1 MHSQKLVFLFLLVV
15 LLSCSATEKNPAAT
29 VPLDH
34 SFGLAIRDSVQ
45 VSADGASFWLWL
57 QAIEDNRCPEGV
69 NCITGGKAE
78 ALLRLENLPEPV
90 SLCIG
95 ADCREE
101 KKSSFVLQHNNER
114 YNIVLEEVTPY
125 PQTGTGGETATK
137 RAIFKIKRA
146 TG

>member
-15 LLSCSATEKNPAAT
+15 LLNCCATEKNPPAT

-45 VSADGASFWLWL
+45 ISADGATFWLQL
-57 QAIEDNRCPEGV
+57 QTIEDNRCPEEV

-78 ALLRLENLPEPV
+78 ALLKLENMPEPV
-90 SLCIG
+90 LLCIG
-95 ADCREE
+95 ADCRQEQ
-101 KKSSFVLQHNNER
+101 KSSFVLEHNNER

-125 PQTGTGGETATK
+125 PQTGGETATK